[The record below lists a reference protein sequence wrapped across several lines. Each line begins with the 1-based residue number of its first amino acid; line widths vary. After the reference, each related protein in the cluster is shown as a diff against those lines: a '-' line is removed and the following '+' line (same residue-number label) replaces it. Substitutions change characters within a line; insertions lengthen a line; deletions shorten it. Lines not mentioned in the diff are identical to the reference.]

1 MKTQRSTNQ
10 WIYIGSLIII
20 IASFLYAGILANGNL
35 FNPENLYVDENITFS
50 GVKRILHPG
59 SVDEFI
65 WAITDGDDHRYGRIL
80 WNSIAISA
88 YIPAV
93 FFGDIGQLFA
103 GRMLQVALLIASF
116 VIFAHTFIKSK
127 LLRIGLIFTLSIM
140 PFTTYFMTM
149 PKPEPIMIFCLALFF
164 YFYKKNNLEDAKPY
178 WILLGMAFGA
188 KISVLPAIPILLLA
202 SLYKKPLRSETVQ
215 TLRNLFITII
225 YIFIG
230 FCLAIPM
237 FIKASGI
244 VIIQLGIL
252 YLIIRLGIKN
262 KMLALGLA
270 LVTALCILAIP
281 EIRNHLPKN
290 LGIRYALEQWIYATF
305 MKLNYGGL
313 EPNYT
318 WRDWSKFFISY
329 WMMTP
334 ASIAIGISCL
344 IGSLITLIFTSLVI
358 RWKQLDSN
366 LLVLVTLLII
376 GCLMFISPFLSI
388 KNRMWGMY
396 LYPGSI
402 LIITSVFYTTELVR
416 KKQFEIIFNGPLS
429 TPLKYLSATTLI
441 GLLVVA
447 TYFWAPHSFEDIEFL
462 GKRNSIKDYR
472 GWNIGI

>member
-1 MKTQRSTNQ
+1 MKTQKPISE
-10 WIYIGSLIII
+10 WLYVGSLTIII
-20 IASFLYAGILANGNL
+20 CSFLYAGIIANGNL
-35 FNPENLYVDENITFS
+35 LSPQNIYIDESITFN
-50 GVKRILHPG
+50 GVKKILYPE
-59 SVDEFI
+59 SLNEFI

-80 WNSIAISA
+80 WNSIAAAA
-88 YIPAV
+88 YIPSIY
-93 FFGDIGQLFA
+93 FGDIGQLFA
-103 GRMLQVALLIASF
+103 GRMLQVVLLISSF
-116 VIFAHTFIKSK
+116 IIFAVTFIESRP
-127 LLRIGLIFTLSIM
+127 LRIGLIFILSVM

-149 PKPEPIMIFCLALFF
+149 PKPEPIMIFCLASFF
-164 YFYKKNNLEDAKPY
+164 YFCKKNNLQEARPY

-188 KISVLPAIPILLLA
+188 KISILPAIPILLFA
-202 SLYKKPLRSETVQ
+202 ALYNKTLGRQPIE
-215 TLRNLFITII
+215 TLRMLFITVA

-290 LGIRYALEQWIYATF
+290 LGIRYALEQWIHATF

-318 WRDWSKFFISY
+318 WRDWSKFFITY
-329 WMMTP
+329 WMMMP
-334 ASIAIGISCL
+334 VSIAIAISCL
-344 IGSLITLIFTSLVI
+344 IGSLATFIFTNLTI
-358 RWKQLDSN
+358 RWRQLDSS
-366 LLVLVTLLII
+366 LLILGALLII

-402 LIITSVFYTTELVR
+402 LIITSVFYAAELVR
-416 KKQFEIIFNGPLS
+416 KKQFGTVFKEPLS

-441 GLLVVA
+441 GLLVTA
-447 TYFWAPHSFEDIEFL
+447 ICFWAPHSIEDIQFL
-462 GKRNSIKDYR
+462 GTRNSIDDYR
-472 GWNIGI
+472 NWNYGK